1 MTLVALVVAPVAMV
15 IHSFHDS
22 GHGFLWLWV
31 IASMALVLTVVMTSH
46 GCVYYSCV
54 LAMASVAVV
63 GDFCGCG
70 MWPPMSPIV
79 SLWL

>member
-1 MTLVALVVAPVAMV
+1 MTLVVLVVAPVAMV
-15 IHSFHDS
+15 IYSSHDS
-22 GHGFLWLWV
+22 AHGFLWLWV

-54 LAMASVAVV
+54 LVMASVAVV
-63 GDFCGCG
+63 ENFCGCG
-70 MWPPMSPIV
+70 TWPPMSPIV